1 MTKVRAL
8 FTLLFQTIH
17 NGIAAL
23 HWQEYQR
30 GRFTVP
36 WLLNRIISFV
46 AGLPA
51 AFICAAAC
59 WILVDVSV
67 PLAAVGTDLHLTAI
81 LAASWPSFYAFI
93 DKIDQ
98 CILAPMLFH
107 RTELVL
113 AFNVLIVS
121 HAVGDQFRQLI
132 AIGQQRVL
140 LVLMV
145 RFVLA
150 LPFCISAAALLVL
163 NYPQLDRF
171 DVGACNSAISDL
183 GGWHF

>member
-1 MTKVRAL
+1 MTTLHAPS
-8 FTLLFQTIH
+8 TLLFPTIR
-17 NGIAAL
+17 NGIVTL

-30 GRFTVP
+30 GRFTIP

-59 WILVDVSV
+59 WILVDASV

-98 CILAPMLFH
+98 CMLARMLFH

-113 AFNVLIVS
+113 AFNVFIVA

-140 LVLMV
+140 SVLMV

-150 LPFCISAAALLVL
+150 LAFSISAAALLVL
-163 NYPQLDRF
+163 DFPQLDRF

-183 GGWHF
+183 AGWHF